1 MKHLKMTIVALAL
14 FPFVAMAQSVDDNS
28 SLQQAT
34 ISLSE
39 LSSMADLTAEEK
51 EYCENFKQDL
61 QNTAEKINENS
72 EVWASE
78 TAKRG
83 YPKKKTVKEKA
94 SLVDHYIFLLSTQ
107 LSDSRLNRFIDKDK
121 VQEKLTFWQNY
132 RESLEK
138 LL

>member
-1 MKHLKMTIVALAL
+1 MKHLKMTIVALAF
-14 FPFVAMAQSVDDNS
+14 FPFAAMAQSVGNS
-28 SLQQAT
+28 SLQQGT
-34 ISLSE
+34 VSLSE
-39 LSSMADLTAEEK
+39 LSSMTDLTDEEK
-51 EYCENFKQDL
+51 AYCESFVQDL
-61 QNTAEKINENS
+61 QNTADKINENS
-72 EVWASE
+72 EVWEQE

-121 VQEKLTFWQNY
+121 VQDKLTFWQNY